1 MELNEKY
8 FQPKDDKGG
17 VQTIEQ
23 SLMPDEKILW
33 QGKPQKKAFVL
44 NNVFKMLP
52 IALLW
57 IAFDVFFIVMLAT
70 NADGFPTAMIA
81 PICIFFVLHL
91 APVWIWIY
99 KSVTASKRHKNTD
112 YAFTDKRII
121 IRKGTIAVDF
131 KSIEYKDVVA
141 VNLRYG
147 VIDRLAKVGDIYIT
161 ATGKASVLEDLEN
174 PSQIA
179 KILQD
184 TISQTKQNVPF
195 TDNAKVTFVK
205 CKYCGCKNKST
216 DTVCS
221 SCGAPLE

>member
-1 MELNEKY
+1 MQLNEKY
-8 FQPKDDKGG
+8 FQPKDSNSDI
-17 VQTIEQ
+17 QTIEQ

-70 NADGFPTAMIA
+70 TADDFPPSMIA

-99 KSVTASKRHKNTD
+99 RSVTASKRQKNTD
-112 YAFTDKRII
+112 YAFTDRRII

-147 VIDRLAKVGDIYIT
+147 VIDRIAKVGDIYIT

-174 PSQIA
+174 PTAVA
-179 KILQD
+179 KLLQD
-184 TISQTKQNVPF
+184 TISQIKQNVSF
-195 TDNAKVTFVK
+195 TDNAKVTYVK

-216 DTVCS
+216 DSTCS

>member
-1 MELNEKY
+1 MQLNEKY
-8 FQPKDDKGG
+8 FQQGKDKNI
-17 VQTIEQ
+17 QTVEQ
-23 SLMPDEKILW
+23 SLMQGENILW

-52 IALLW
+52 VALLW

-70 NADGFPTAMIA
+70 TADGFPTSMIA

-99 KSVTASKRHKNTD
+99 KCVTASKRHKNTE

-121 IRKGTIAVDF
+121 IRQGTIAVDF
-131 KSIEYKDVVA
+131 KSIEYKDVSA
-141 VNLRYG
+141 VNIRYG

-161 ATGKASVLEDLEN
+161 STGKASVLEDLEN
-174 PSQIA
+174 PSEIS

-184 TISQTKQNVPF
+184 AISQTKQNVSF
-195 TDNAKVTFVK
+195 TVGAKVTFVK

>member
-17 VQTIEQ
+17 VLTIEQ

-91 APVWIWIY
+91 APVLHADY
-99 KSVTASKRHKNTD
+99 LVGAFLRELEFVDGHDDCRAPRFCKVSKYSQQVDLVADVEIRRGLIEHKNARVLSD
-112 YAFTDKRII
+112 RACEHDALALPVAHAHEIAFSEFFHVS
-121 IRKGTIAVDF
+121 GSHGGAHALV
-131 KSIEYKDVVA
+131 VVA
-141 VNLRYG
+141 REH
-147 VIDRLAKVGDIYIT
+147 A
-161 ATGKASVLEDLEN
+161 
-174 PSQIA
+174 
-179 KILQD
+179 
-184 TISQTKQNVPF
+184 
-195 TDNAKVTFVK
+195 
-205 CKYCGCKNKST
+205 
-216 DTVCS
+216 
-221 SCGAPLE
+221 

>member
-8 FQPKDDKGG
+8 FQPKDSGSDIE
-17 VQTIEQ
+17 TIEQ

-52 IALLW
+52 IALVW
-57 IAFDVFFIVMLAT
+57 IVFDVFFIVMLAT
-70 NADGFPTAMIA
+70 TADGFPTSMIA

-174 PSQIA
+174 PSQIV

-184 TISQTKQNVPF
+184 TISQPKQNVSF
-195 TDNAKVTFVK
+195 TVGEKVSYVK
-205 CKYCGCKNKST
+205 CKYCGCKNKSSNST
-216 DTVCS
+216 CS

>member
-1 MELNEKY
+1 MQLNEKY
-8 FQPKDDKGG
+8 FQPKDGSGDI
-17 VQTIEQ
+17 QTIEQ
-23 SLMPDEKILW
+23 SLMPDEKIIW
-33 QGKPQKKAFVL
+33 QGKPQKKAFIL

-52 IALLW
+52 IALVW
-57 IAFDVFFIVMLAT
+57 IVFDVFFIVMLAT
-70 NADGFPTAMIA
+70 TADDFLTYMIA

-99 KSVTASKRHKNTD
+99 KSVTASRRHKNTD
-112 YAFTDKRII
+112 YAFTDRRII

-174 PSQIA
+174 PSQVA
-179 KILQD
+179 EILQS
-184 TISQTKQNVPF
+184 TISSKKSNVSF
-195 TDNAKVTFVK
+195 TDNAKVTYVK
-205 CKYCGCKNKST
+205 CKYCGCKNNST
-216 DTVCS
+216 EKVCS
-221 SCGAPLE
+221 SCGAPLD